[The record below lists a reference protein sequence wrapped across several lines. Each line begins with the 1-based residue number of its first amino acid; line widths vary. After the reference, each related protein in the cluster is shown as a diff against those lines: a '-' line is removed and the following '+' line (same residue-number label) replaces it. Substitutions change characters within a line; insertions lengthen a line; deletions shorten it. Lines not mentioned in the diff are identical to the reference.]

1 MQHLVLLSWILF
13 SLLSFITNN
22 NTVSFKYVISTLES
36 MQCSWNWL
44 TALIKGNLSYLNVSA
59 VKT

>member
-22 NTVSFKYVISTLES
+22 NTVSFKYVISTLYFPEEKDRFWGE
-36 MQCSWNWL
+36 MGLFRAEN
-44 TALIKGNLSYLNVSA
+44 A
-59 VKT
+59 

>member
-13 SLLSFITNN
+13 FLLSFITNN

-36 MQCSWNWL
+36 TQCSWNWL